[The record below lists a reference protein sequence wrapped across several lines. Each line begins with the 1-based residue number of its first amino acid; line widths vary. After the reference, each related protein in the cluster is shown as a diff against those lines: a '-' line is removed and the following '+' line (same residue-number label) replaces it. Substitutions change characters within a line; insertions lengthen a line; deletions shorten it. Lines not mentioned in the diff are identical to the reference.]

1 MTAKE
6 AYTYTLVEIN
16 KLEAPSL
23 LLEDFNYLFN
33 KAVQQYINKS
43 YNRYEMNQQATDD
56 LRALKKTAEL
66 TVYSADWSDVF
77 DFEEYYCDL
86 PEDYLHILNCVV
98 TFDSTNVSNNQKCYK
113 SVLKKGMLVPAR
125 KLTSNIYPS
134 ILTNAYLKP
143 SVKNPYFFI
152 NTRDVNK
159 KLPEENS
166 TTNTPSLAEMI
177 EGSISNSTDTSENKN
192 VLELKCGDTKYYA
205 PYQVYIDYIKTPAK
219 INLTESELDGQS
231 DSQTLEFPDYVCYEI
246 INELTKLILENSSD
260 PRLQTNIPINQTIGV
275 IPTKN

>member
-56 LRALKKTAEL
+56 LRALKKTVEL
-66 TVYSADWSDVF
+66 EVFQTNWSDVL
-77 DFEEYYCDL
+77 DESGYYCEL
-86 PEDYLHILNCVV
+86 PDDYMHILNCIIR
-98 TFDSTNVSNNQKCYK
+98 FSRNDNKATNTRKCGTSY
-113 SVLKKGMLVPAR
+113 LLGDEDLIPAR
-125 KLTSNIYPS
+125 KLTSDIYPS

-143 SVKNPYFFI
+143 SVRNPYYFI
-152 NTRDVNK
+152 NNIGKSVNNQVQSE
-159 KLPEENS
+159 LERLLNPCSEE
-166 TTNTPSLAEMI
+166 
-177 EGSISNSTDTSENKN
+177 TDSYELKNK
-192 VLELKCGDTKYYA
+192 LELRFGQENYYT
-205 PYQVYIDYIKTPAK
+205 PNKVYIDYLKTPEK
-219 INLTESELDGQS
+219 IKLTYDQIHYIEDT
-231 DSQTLEFPDYVCYEI
+231 SQVLEFSDYVCYEI
-246 INELTKLILENSSD
+246 INEVTKLVLENIGD
-260 PRLQTNIPINQTIGV
+260 PRLQTNIPVNQTIGI